1 MEMFLCKCKHN
12 GGRGLF
18 AVYGKAFRLKAQ
30 QLTAKNFHFDGNI
43 SSTVAAQRRSVTW
56 IINEMMSSHGSI
68 QYST

>member
-30 QLTAKNFHFDGNI
+30 QLTAKNFSFWRKYFKYCSCSEEVGHMN
-43 SSTVAAQRRSVTW
+43 
-56 IINEMMSSHGSI
+56 
-68 QYST
+68 Y